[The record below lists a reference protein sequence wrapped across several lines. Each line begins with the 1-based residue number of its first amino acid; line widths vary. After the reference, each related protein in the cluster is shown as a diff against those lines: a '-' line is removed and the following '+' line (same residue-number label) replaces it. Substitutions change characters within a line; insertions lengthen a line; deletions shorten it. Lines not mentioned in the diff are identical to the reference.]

1 MNKKKKLDGIFRPK
15 SVAVIGASR
24 RKKSLGWEIL
34 NNLILSGFNGK
45 VFPINPKADH
55 VHSIKAYS
63 SILDVKDKIDL
74 AVIAIPARGVLKVVN
89 ECGKIGVKGIVV
101 ITAGFKEIGGKGILL
116 EEKLMKI
123 VRKYKMRMVGPNCM
137 GVINTDED
145 VKLNASFARVRPEAG
160 KIGFLSQSGALGES
174 ILNHAKNLGIGL
186 SKFVSMGNKPDISGN
201 DLLEEWEHDENID
214 LILMYLESFGNPKRF
229 TKIAKQV
236 SRNKP
241 IIAVKAGR
249 TLAGARATIS
259 HTGALAGVD
268 VATGALF
275 AQCGVIRVT
284 SIEEMFDASKAF
296 LTQSIP
302 KNGKVAILSNAGG
315 PAIMATDACVRLG
328 LEVPELS
335 TETQTRLKKVLP
347 KEAAITNPIDIIAT
361 GGSDRYEAALNVL
374 IKDKE
379 IGSIITIFIPPLTI
393 DAPAVA
399 QVIAKANKRTNKTM
413 LSVFMTKDEAEE
425 GIQILK
431 TNSVPVYLFP
441 ESAAKA
447 LSAMGRRRLWLDKP
461 EGKIKRLNPNIN
473 RVKNIIKA
481 ARREK
486 RKALTLQESFE
497 VLQSYGIKSLK
508 SLSSDNEEETLAN
521 AKKIGYPVVLKLD
534 SIKASH
540 KSDIGGVMI
549 DLRSDREVKEA
560 FRNIKSN
567 TRKAGIPWSECAI
580 LVQEHISEGIETIL
594 GVQQNPSFGPLMM
607 FGLGGV
613 HVEILKD
620 VSFGITPLSDVAAKD
635 MVRYIRGYPMLK
647 GARGEKAIDED
658 ALVDALQRLSKF
670 VSDFDDIA
678 EMDINPFLLQPKPK
692 SPVALDVR
700 ILLTDI

>member
-15 SVAVIGASR
+15 SVAVIGASS

-34 NNLILSGFNGK
+34 NNLVLSGFNGK
-45 VFPINPKADH
+45 VFPINLKADH
-55 VHSIKAYS
+55 IHSIKAYS
-63 SILDVKDKIDL
+63 SILDVKDRVDL
-74 AVIAIPARGVLKVVN
+74 AVIAIPANGVLKVVN
-89 ECGKIGVKGIVV
+89 ECGKKGVKGIVV
-101 ITAGFKEIGGKGILL
+101 ITAGFREIGGKGILL
-116 EEKLMKI
+116 EEKLMKL
-123 VRKYKMRMVGPNCM
+123 VRKYNMRMVGPNCM
-137 GVINTDED
+137 GVINTDKEI
-145 VKLNASFARVRPEAG
+145 KLNASFARVRPEAG

-201 DLLEEWEHDENID
+201 DLLEEWEHDENVQV
-214 LILMYLESFGNPKRF
+214 ILMYLESFGNPKRF
-229 TKIAKQV
+229 TKIARQV

-284 SIEEMFDASKAF
+284 SIEEMFDVSKAF
-296 LTQSIP
+296 LNQPVP

-335 TETQTRLKKVLP
+335 KETQTKLKKVLP
-347 KEAAITNPIDIIAT
+347 IEASVANPVDIVAT
-361 GGSDRYEAALNVL
+361 GGHGRYEAALNVL

-379 IGSIITIFIPPLTI
+379 IGSIITVFIPPLTI

-399 QVIAKANKRTNKTM
+399 RVIAKANKRTQKTI
-413 LSVFMTKDEAEE
+413 LSVFMAKDEAEE

-431 TNSVPVYLFP
+431 ANGVPVYLFP

-447 LSAMGRRRLWLDKP
+447 LSAMVRRRLWLDKP
-461 EGKIKRLNPNIN
+461 EGKIKRFSPNIDK
-473 RVKNIIKA
+473 VKNIIKT

-486 RKALTLQESFE
+486 RRALTLQESFD

-508 SLSSDNEEETLAN
+508 PLSANNVEDTLSN

-540 KSDIGGVMI
+540 KSDIGGVML
-549 DLRSDREVKEA
+549 DLRSDQEVKEA
-560 FRNIKSN
+560 FRKIKSN
-567 TRKAGIPWSECAI
+567 ARKAKIPWSYCTI
-580 LVQEHISEGIETIL
+580 LVQEYISEGIETIL

-613 HVEILKD
+613 YVEILKD

-635 MVRYIRGYPMLK
+635 MVQYIRGYAMLK
-647 GARGEKAIDED
+647 GVRGEKAIDED
-658 ALVDALQRLSKF
+658 ALVDSLQRLSKF
-670 VSDFDDIA
+670 VCDNEEIA
-678 EMDINPFLLQPKPK
+678 EMDINPFLLRPKPK
-692 SPVALDVR
+692 SSIALDAR
-700 ILLTDI
+700 ILLTDL

>member
-1 MNKKKKLDGIFRPK
+1 MSKKGKLDGIFRPK
-15 SVAVIGASR
+15 SVAVIGASS

-45 VFPINPKADH
+45 LFPVNPKADH
-55 VHSIKAYS
+55 IHSIKAYS
-63 SILDVKDKIDL
+63 SILDVKDKVDL
-74 AVIAIPARGVLKVVN
+74 AVIAIPANGVLKVVN
-89 ECGKIGVKGIVV
+89 DCGKKGVKGLVI
-101 ITAGFKEIGGKGILL
+101 ITAGFREMGGAGILL
-116 EEKLMKI
+116 EEKLMKL
-123 VRKYKMRMVGPNCM
+123 VRKYNMRMVGPNCM
-137 GVINTDED
+137 GVINTDEN
-145 VKLNASFARVRPEAG
+145 VKLNASFAGVRPEPG

-174 ILNHAKNLGIGL
+174 ILNHAKNLGIGI

-201 DLLEEWEHDENID
+201 DLLEEWEHDENVKV
-214 LILMYLESFGNPKRF
+214 ILMYLESFGNPKRF

-236 SRNKP
+236 SRYKP

-249 TLAGARATIS
+249 TVAGARATIS

-284 SIEEMFDASKAF
+284 SIEEMFDVSKAF
-296 LTQSIP
+296 LNQPVP

-335 TETQTRLKKVLP
+335 KETQAKLKKVLP
-347 KEAAITNPIDIIAT
+347 IEAAVANPVDIIAT
-361 GGSDRYEAALNVL
+361 GGPERYEAALNVL

-379 IGSIITIFIPPLTI
+379 LGSIITVFIPPLTI

-399 QVIAKANKRTNKTM
+399 RVIAKANKRTKKTI
-413 LSVFMTKDEAEE
+413 LSVFMAKDEAEE

-431 TNSVPVYLFP
+431 NNNVPVYLFP

-447 LSAMGRRRLWLDKP
+447 LSAMVRRRLWLDKP
-461 EGKIKRLNPNIN
+461 EGKIKRFNPNID
-473 RVKNIIKA
+473 RVKKIIKA

-486 RKALTLQESFE
+486 RRALTLQESFE

-508 SLSSDNEEETLAN
+508 PLSATDVEEALSN

-540 KSDIGGVMI
+540 KSDIGGVML
-549 DLRSDREVKEA
+549 DLRSDQEVKEA
-560 FRNIKSN
+560 FKKIKLKA
-567 TRKAGIPWSECAI
+567 RKAKIAWSDCTI
-580 LVQEHISEGIETIL
+580 LVQEYISEGIETIL

-613 HVEILKD
+613 HVEVLKD

-647 GARGEKAIDED
+647 GVRGEKAIDEN
-658 ALVDALQRLSKF
+658 ALVDSLQRLSKF
-670 VSDFDDIA
+670 VSDFEEIA
-678 EMDINPFLLQPKPK
+678 EMDINPFLLRPKPK
-692 SPVALDVR
+692 SSLALDAR
-700 ILLTDI
+700 ILLTEL

>member
-15 SVAVIGASR
+15 SVAVIGASS
-24 RKKSLGWEIL
+24 RKRSLGWEIL

-45 VFPINPKADH
+45 LFPINRKADH
-55 VHSIKAYS
+55 IHSLKAYK
-63 SILDVKDKIDL
+63 SIMDVKDRIDL
-74 AVIAIPARGVLKVVN
+74 AVIAIPASGVLKVVRD
-89 ECGKIGVKGIVV
+89 CGKKGVKGIVV
-101 ITAGFKEIGGKGILL
+101 ITAGFRETGGAGILL
-116 EEKLMKI
+116 EEKLMKL
-123 VRKYKMRMVGPNCM
+123 VRKYNMRMVGPNCM

-145 VKLNASFARVRPEAG
+145 VKLNASFARVRPESG

-201 DLLEEWEHDENID
+201 DLIEEWEHDENVEV
-214 LILMYLESFGNPKRF
+214 ILMYLESFGNPQKF
-229 TKIAKQV
+229 TKIAKRI

-284 SIEEMFDASKAF
+284 SIEEMFDVSKAF
-296 LTQSIP
+296 LAQPVP
-302 KNGKVAILSNAGG
+302 KNDKVAILSNAGG

-328 LEVPELS
+328 LKVPEFS
-335 TETQTRLKKVLP
+335 KETQAKLKKVLP
-347 KEAAITNPIDIIAT
+347 KEAAVSNPIDIIAT
-361 GGSDRYEAALNVL
+361 GGPDRYEAALNIL
-374 IKDKE
+374 LKDKE
-379 IGSIITIFIPPLTI
+379 IGSIIAVFIPPLTI

-399 QVIAKANKRTNKTM
+399 RVIAKASKRTKKTI
-413 LSVFMTKDEAEE
+413 LSVFMAKDEAEE

-447 LSAMGRRRLWLDKP
+447 LSAMVRRRLWLDKP
-461 EGKIKRLNPNIN
+461 EGKIKRYNPNIN
-473 RVKNIIKA
+473 RVKNIIKT
-481 ARREK
+481 ARKER
-486 RKALTLQESFE
+486 RRALTLEESFE
-497 VLQSYGIKSLK
+497 VLRSYGIKSLK
-508 SLSSDNEEETLAN
+508 SLSANSEEETLSN
-521 AKKIGYPVVLKLD
+521 ARKIGYPVVLKLD
-534 SIKASH
+534 SVKASH
-540 KSDIGGVMI
+540 KSDIGGVML
-549 DLRSDREVKEA
+549 DLRSDQEVKEA
-560 FRNIKSN
+560 FNKIKSN
-567 TRKAGIPWSECAI
+567 ARKAKIRWSDCAI
-580 LVQEHISEGIETIL
+580 LVQEHLSEGIETIL
-594 GVQQNPSFGPLMM
+594 GVQHNPSFGPLMM

-613 HVEILKD
+613 YVEVLKD

-647 GARGEKAIDED
+647 GIRGKEAIDEE
-658 ALVDALQRLSKF
+658 ALIDTLQRLSKF
-670 VSDFDDIA
+670 VCDFEDIA

-692 SPVALDVR
+692 SSVAIDAR
-700 ILLTDI
+700 ILLTKL